1 MGKERN
7 KTGAANNKPFEKEI
21 NRSDTEYR
29 IQNTEYRI
37 QRGQKDC
44 NYNGKT
50 GAAIQNKQEKS
61 TCEDTGYKFQICVE
75 DESVHTYI
83 YARS

>member
-21 NRSDTEYR
+21 NRSDTKYR

-37 QRGQKDC
+37 QNTEYKGDK
-44 NYNGKT
+44 NSVITMGKQ
-50 GAAIQNKQEKS
+50 GPQFKINKKR
-61 TCEDTGYKFQICVE
+61 
-75 DESVHTYI
+75 VHAKI
-83 YARS
+83 PVMFL